1 MLKPLIILIL
11 SATIVAG
18 AVYFG
23 YDIFIK
29 PKKLAEAEKNEPPPP
44 SPPDPTLPEFEKAA
58 AVARKGKSVEA
69 RNALEQFL
77 ENYPYSSKI
86 EEVQT
91 MLGEINVALF
101 FSSAPT
107 PEKEAYVI
115 QPGDALA
122 KIERRLKVPAELIM
136 RTNNLTDPTKL
147 RIGDTLYIAHPQFTV
162 QINRK
167 EKTITLLNH
176 GKFFKKY
183 RPKAWNIPPVK
194 KMVPI
199 TAKVTD
205 KIALRNGQRVAFG
218 ARDYI
223 GSARW
228 IVTNASHY
236 TIYAEPQPGDPR
248 THKPAAGISL
258 DPSEADELATLLSRN
273 TPVLIQ

>member
-1 MLKPLIILIL
+1 MLKALIILIL
-11 SATIVAG
+11 CAAIFGG
-18 AVYFG
+18 AAYFG
-23 YDIFIK
+23 YDIFVK

-44 SPPDPTLPEFEKAA
+44 PPPDPTLPEFEKAMA
-58 AVARKGKSVEA
+58 LARQGKPVEG
-69 RNALEQFL
+69 RSALEQFL

-86 EEVQT
+86 DEVQT
-91 MLGEINVALF
+91 MLGEINIALF
-101 FSSAPT
+101 FSSEPT

-115 QPGDALA
+115 KPGDALA
-122 KIERRLKVPAELIM
+122 KIERKLKVPAELIM

-147 RIGDTLYIAHPQFTV
+147 QIGDMLYVAHPQFTV

-183 RPKAWNIPPVK
+183 RPKTWNIPPVK

-205 KIALRNGQRVAFG
+205 KIAWRNGQRVAFG

-236 TIYAEPQPGDPR
+236 TIYAEPQPGDPP
-248 THKPAAGISL
+248 TQKPPTGISL
-258 DPSEADELATLLSRN
+258 DPSEAEELATLLNRN